1 MAAKLIVN
9 PIDRTKLIDTGSTLE
24 VLTPTYGRIDNSGLF
39 DKEGI
44 ASRHHLFEVEPEGQT
59 AMTGLGSMT
68 ERERWKLTHGRNEQ
82 YTLGS
87 VYFGITD
94 AVQYDDIANIITD
107 WKNFDEDKLVDII
120 AKKQK
125 SLYDVAA
132 ANKEYMALTAATGV
146 MRDPLDGAPAVD
158 MFEITGKV
166 KTTFA
171 IDLTAPTGLLAKF
184 TELQNLLIEKNV
196 VGGNISSVEIIV
208 AENVFAKLSQH
219 PELVAFYEAALYG
232 TGLAYVNNPIINGR
246 VNEKTR
252 NTFGLSQSFNV
263 MGFTIS
269 TYPQKFTRWDRTSVS
284 AVADSKGMVVISG
297 IGDLY
302 QAKWTPAPYLSN
314 LGKTGQELYGWRTPV
329 VDDTHLE
336 LYLEFNGVYF
346 MKQPELA
353 VEITFTV

>member
-1 MAAKLIVN
+1 MAKLIVN

-24 VLTPTYGRIDNSGLF
+24 VLTPEFGRIDNSGLF

-44 ASRHHLFEVEPEGQT
+44 ASRHHLFEVEPEGQD

-68 ERERWKLTHGRNEQ
+68 ERERWKLTHGTNEQ
-82 YTLGS
+82 YALGS
-87 VYFGITD
+87 VYFGLTD

-107 WKNFDEDKLVDII
+107 WKNFDEDKLVDVI
-120 AKKQK
+120 AKKQR
-125 SLYDVAA
+125 SLYKAA
-132 ANKEYMALTAATGV
+132 SINKEYMALTAAQGV
-146 MRDPLDGAPAVD
+146 MRDPLDGSAAVD
-158 MFEITGKV
+158 MFKITGKT
-166 KTTFA
+166 KSTFA
-171 IDLTAPTGLLAKF
+171 IDLTTGDGLLAKLV
-184 TELQNLLIEKNV
+184 ELQNQLIDLNV
-196 VGGNISSVEIIV
+196 TGGNIQSVEIVV

-232 TGLAYVNNPIINGR
+232 SGLAYINNPILNGK
-246 VNEKTR
+246 VNEKNR

-269 TYPQKFTRWDRTSVS
+269 TYPQKFTRWDRTKVD
-284 AVADSKGMVVISG
+284 AIEAGKGMVIVYG
-297 IGDLY
+297 VDDLY

-329 VDDTHLE
+329 VDDTHME